1 MKGDSYTVI
10 RLMEMVTWLESRS
23 VMLDRLLF
31 AVETKYPDE
40 SRFDTAFRYIRE
52 AESRSSPHTS
62 QTLRCTAPTAENL
75 DSKNT

>member
-1 MKGDSYTVI
+1 MEQRAEGKSMKGDSYTII

-52 AESRSSPHTS
+52 AESRRGQHAAQKVLKP
-62 QTLRCTAPTAENL
+62 
-75 DSKNT
+75 

>member
-1 MKGDSYTVI
+1 MKGDSYTI
-10 RLMEMVTWLESRS
+10 SRLMEMVTWLESRS

-52 AESRSSPHTS
+52 AEILHAARAALEQKP
-62 QTLRCTAPTAENL
+62 
-75 DSKNT
+75 